1 MTEEELN
8 LQEWYN
14 FMNEEEKLQ
23 ELKDLYDFMREC
35 DEFAYTNTNQ

>member
-8 LQEWYN
+8 LQELYN